1 MDNSKNENNGK
12 VDPSMRVTGAE
23 HEKAIAMCENKPDC
37 MHHRELKDQLQTS
50 YIALLKAEIAGLKE
64 RMKK

>member
-1 MDNSKNENNGK
+1 MMDEKEK
-12 VDPSMRVTGAE
+12 EAPMRVTGEE
-23 HEKAIAMCENKPDC
+23 HEKAIEMCRNKPDC
-37 MHHRELKDQLQTS
+37 LHHQALKDELHTS

>member
-1 MDNSKNENNGK
+1 MDEKEK
-12 VDPSMRVTGAE
+12 EEPMRVTGEE
-23 HEKAIAMCENKPDC
+23 HEKAIAMCENKSDC
-37 MHHRELKDQLQTS
+37 PHHRELKDQLQTS